1 MHGAAAS
8 LSSLVSLAEH
18 ACRRSSSCKR
28 GLQQRPGAGGRRSM
42 LSTRSNCCAR
52 AARGGSR
59 ASPVGA
65 RFAGPAGS
73 APRHHTP
80 PLAARALV
88 ARPAAAAHTPGSGA
102 GRARTSCCP
111 LLNRR
116 HLHTCPQIHIS
127 MKIHTSVY
135 IKYQN
140 VQMFTFKF
148 DTNTHHQQQ
157 QHYHWNY

>member
-1 MHGAAAS
+1 MEPPRPSAPWSLWQSTHVGAQKGVAATTRCGWQAIHVVHP
-8 LSSLVSLAEH
+8 LELL
-18 ACRRSSSCKR
+18 R
-28 GLQQRPGAGGRRSM
+28 QGGQ
-42 LSTRSNCCAR
+42 
-52 AARGGSR
+52 GGSR

-65 RFAGPAGS
+65 RFAGPAGP

-148 DTNTHHQQQ
+148 DTTTHQQQ
-157 QHYHWNY
+157 QLN